1 MYVIGAALGAFLV
14 GPTQLLGDILE
25 LAYQVKPLPDAH
37 VVKELLFHALA
48 ELIAGLLVAGLLD
61 VIP

>member
-1 MYVIGAALGAFLV
+1 MDVIGAALGALLV
-14 GPTQLLGDILE
+14 GPAQLLGDVLE
-25 LAYQVKPLPDAH
+25 LAHQVKPLPDAH
-37 VVKELLFHALA
+37 VVEEFLLHALA